1 MEVSIVRQFCNF
13 LLGLIFSICL
23 CLLIFQGF
31 VLPSLSAL
39 ANALLR
45 ILAAV
50 CIQLLLMRTGRK
62 EILRYTPLILSM
74 LLAVWGFFLFLTS
87 PDWQGATLLHLL
99 ADYVTPI
106 LGCSAAWVAYRKLY
120 G

>member
-1 MEVSIVRQFCNF
+1 MRQFCNF
-13 LLGLIFSICL
+13 LLGLIFCICL

-31 VLPSLSAL
+31 ALPSLSAL

-50 CIQLLLMRTGRK
+50 CIQLLLLRTGKK
-62 EILRYTPLILSM
+62 ELLRHAPLLLS
-74 LLAVWGFFLFLTS
+74 LLLVVWGFFLFLTS
-87 PDWQGATLLHLL
+87 PDWQGATLGIVL
-99 ADYVTPI
+99 ADYVTPM
-106 LGCSAAWVAYRKLY
+106 LGCGTAWIVYRKLY